1 MGIFVVVFCF
11 LLLLFLTHIAMS
23 NLLFT
28 DKIESA
34 RSINSHAL
42 NSFIVLADLLLSRA
56 PMRVHHFLYTF
67 LFVLA
72 YVIFTVVYWA
82 AGGQNHLGQDFT
94 YPLLNYSEHPGRA
107 ALVMLVVMFV
117 GTPLLQLVLY
127 AIFRIRQWACGR
139 CLNHRSGTVTQV
151 VVVDARSASPKD
163 NVGKSDKRF
172 SESDKRLSGVDKR
185 LSKGDKRLSE
195 SDKRL
200 NKGDKRFSESDKRL
214 SGVDK
219 RLSGMES
226 DLSIDGPNST
236 EDHCEFRGRNYTL
249 TSDTDDGEAVIDV
262 DLDFEMD
269 ESHVFRPVV
278 LQSNTS
284 EVSCTDSTKALLS

>member
-1 MGIFVVVFCF
+1 
-11 LLLLFLTHIAMS
+11 MS
-23 NLLFT
+23 NLLFA

-56 PMRVHHFLYTF
+56 PIKVHHFLYTF

-72 YVIFTVVYWA
+72 YIIFTVVYWA

-127 AIFRIRQWACGR
+127 ATFRLRQWACGR

-163 NVGKSDKRF
+163 NVG
-172 SESDKRLSGVDKR
+172 
-185 LSKGDKRLSE
+185 
-195 SDKRL
+195 
-200 NKGDKRFSESDKRL
+200 NGDKRFSEVDKRL

-226 DLSIDGPNST
+226 DLSMDGTNSA
-236 EDHCEFRGRNYTL
+236 EDRCEFRGRNYTL
-249 TSDTDDGEAVIDV
+249 TSDADDGEAVIDV

-269 ESHVFRPVV
+269 ESHVFRPAV

-284 EVSCTDSTKALLS
+284 QVSCTDSTKALLS

>member
-1 MGIFVVVFCF
+1 
-11 LLLLFLTHIAMS
+11 MS
-23 NLLFT
+23 NLLFA

-56 PMRVHHFLYTF
+56 PIKVHHFLYTF

-127 AIFRIRQWACGR
+127 ATFRLRQWACGR

-163 NVGKSDKRF
+163 NVG
-172 SESDKRLSGVDKR
+172 
-185 LSKGDKRLSE
+185 
-195 SDKRL
+195 
-200 NKGDKRFSESDKRL
+200 NGDKRFSEVDKRL

-226 DLSIDGPNST
+226 DLSMDGTNSA
-236 EDHCEFRGRNYTL
+236 EDRCEFRGRNYTL
-249 TSDTDDGEAVIDV
+249 TSDADDGEAVIDV

-269 ESHVFRPVV
+269 ESHVFRPAV

-284 EVSCTDSTKALLS
+284 QVSCTDSTKALLS

>member
-1 MGIFVVVFCF
+1 
-11 LLLLFLTHIAMS
+11 MS

-28 DKIESA
+28 GKIESA

-117 GTPLLQLVLY
+117 GTPLLQLLLY
-127 AIFRIRQWACGR
+127 AIFRLRQWACGR
-139 CLNHRSGTVTQV
+139 CLNHRNGTVTQV

-163 NVGKSDKRF
+163 NVG
-172 SESDKRLSGVDKR
+172 
-185 LSKGDKRLSE
+185 
-195 SDKRL
+195 
-200 NKGDKRFSESDKRL
+200 KGDKRFSESDKRL

-226 DLSIDGPNST
+226 DLSIDAPNSS

-278 LQSNTS
+278 LQSNAS

>member
-1 MGIFVVVFCF
+1 
-11 LLLLFLTHIAMS
+11 MS
-23 NLLFT
+23 NLLFA

-56 PMRVHHFLYTF
+56 PIKVHHFLYTF

-127 AIFRIRQWACGR
+127 ATFRLRQWACGR

-163 NVGKSDKRF
+163 NVGNGDKRF
-172 SESDKRLSGVDKR
+172 SEVDKRLSGVDKR
-185 LSKGDKRLSE
+185 LSGMDKRLSGV
-195 SDKRL
+195 DKRL
-200 NKGDKRFSESDKRL
+200 SGVDKRL

-226 DLSIDGPNST
+226 DLSMDGTNSA
-236 EDHCEFRGRNYTL
+236 EDRCEFRGRNYTL
-249 TSDTDDGEAVIDV
+249 TSDADDGEAVIDV

-269 ESHVFRPVV
+269 ESHVFRPAV

-284 EVSCTDSTKALLS
+284 QVSCTDSTKALLS

>member
-1 MGIFVVVFCF
+1 
-11 LLLLFLTHIAMS
+11 MS

-28 DKIESA
+28 GKIESA

-94 YPLLNYSEHPGRA
+94 YLPVAELLGAPGSRGPRDAGGDVCRHPALATTSLRHLQAQAVGVWKVPEPQERNRHAGCRGGRQKCIA
-107 ALVMLVVMFV
+107 E
-117 GTPLLQLVLY
+117 
-127 AIFRIRQWACGR
+127 RQRRQRRQKVQRKRQKG
-139 CLNHRSGTVTQV
+139 
-151 VVVDARSASPKD
+151 SA
-163 NVGKSDKRF
+163 
-172 SESDKRLSGVDKR
+172 EWT
-185 LSKGDKRLSE
+185 KGSAKATNGSA
-195 SDKRL
+195 KAT
-200 NKGDKRFSESDKRL
+200 KGSAKADKRFSESDKRL

-226 DLSIDGPNST
+226 DLSIDAPNSS

-278 LQSNTS
+278 LQSNAS